1 MSEEKELKPEETF
14 DGAFAEAVGGEV
26 KGKEEAAEVTEPKAE
41 GESKSE
47 DKEGEAKKEE
57 DVKGK
62 EGEVKPEPSPKT
74 PPKVG
79 DFEQKYKT
87 LQGMFESE
95 AKRRMAL
102 EEEINKL
109 KEPKPDLKIEPKPEP
124 LDEEDPELIKYLE
137 EYDIVAKNEAKLR
150 KKEQNVLIE
159 SIITKIRE
167 EFGAT
172 QEQVQRF
179 LKEKETNEEM
189 EHAVSILDA
198 HEDYGV
204 DFDRPE
210 IEAWVDSLSGIKHRE
225 YKAIL
230 EDGNT
235 GEVIDLITKYKEAN
249 NIPLKKKEEL
259 MPENAPAK
267 TEEEIRADEEKQRK
281 LESMEAVNPKK
292 RPIGGSGTKKAED
305 FEGAFNEAMEVYEK
319 ETAKKK

>member
-14 DGAFAEAVGGEV
+14 DAAFAEAAGEEV
-26 KGKEEAAEVTEPKAE
+26 KGKEEVAEVTEPKAE
-41 GESKSE
+41 GEPKSE
-47 DKEGEAKKEE
+47 GNEGEPKKEE
-57 DVKGK
+57 DVKSK
-62 EGEVKPEPSPKT
+62 ESEVTPEPSQKT
-74 PPKVG
+74 PPKVE

-102 EEEINKL
+102 EEEIKKL
-109 KEPKPDLKIEPKPEP
+109 KEPKPDLETKPKPEP

-150 KKEQNVLIE
+150 RKEQNALIE

-172 QEQVQRF
+172 QEQVLSF
-179 LKEKETNEEM
+179 LREKETNEEI
-189 EHAVSILDA
+189 EHAVSILDV

-230 EDGNT
+230 EEGST
-235 GEVIDLITKYKEAN
+235 EEVIDLITKYKEAN
-249 NIPLKKKEEL
+249 NIPLKKKEET
-259 MPENAPAK
+259 MPETTPVK
-267 TEEEIRADEEKQRK
+267 TEEEVRANEEKQRK

-292 RPIGGSGTKKAED
+292 RPVGGSGTKKAED
-305 FEGAFNEAMEVYEK
+305 FEGAFNEAMELYER
-319 ETAKKK
+319 EAAKKK